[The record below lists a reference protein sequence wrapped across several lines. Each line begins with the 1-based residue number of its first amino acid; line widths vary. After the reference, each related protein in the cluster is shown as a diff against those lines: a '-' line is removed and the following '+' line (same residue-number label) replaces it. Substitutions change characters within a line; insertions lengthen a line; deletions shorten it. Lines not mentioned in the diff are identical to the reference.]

1 MPKIA
6 RLEITSLEYVLA
18 KGKGYGNARG
28 VNNRRNCSLITL
40 TTDDG
45 VVGIGD
51 AAGPL
56 GVMREYVKLLTP
68 SFVGQSLYD
77 FEIVATQLRNKLYH
91 FGTHNHFIAALGGV
105 NIAVLDAMGKTLRV
119 PVHDLIGGKVSDRLA
134 CYATTGYFTDDPKV
148 DIAAQLSAI
157 EASRFVGAK
166 IKIGA
171 GIASDVERVRAARD
185 VLGDDA
191 LLMVDYNGN
200 YTVDVALDSIRQIEP
215 FRIAWAEEPLPPF
228 DIKGYAEL
236 RRRSPVAISAGEAHC
251 SVHDFKQLIDARAI
265 DIVQPPL
272 TGGGGFGEMK
282 AVALLAQMNNLRV
295 SLPCWGSA
303 IALNAAI
310 HFAASLPSWPHTEN
324 APYPMLVEY
333 DVGDN
338 PLRDLLVHDPVQP
351 ANGRLPVPKEPGLG
365 LRLNAEIVARYTV

>member
-6 RLEITSLEYVLA
+6 RLEITSLEYVLK

-56 GVMREYVKLLTP
+56 GVIREYVKLLTP

-171 GIASDVERVRAARD
+171 GIASDLARVRAARD

-236 RRRSPVAISAGEAHC
+236 RLRSPVAISAGEAHC

>member
-6 RLEITSLEYVLA
+6 RIELTSLEYVLE

-40 TTDDG
+40 TTDEG

-56 GVMREYVKLLTP
+56 GVIGEYIKLLTP

-77 FEIVATQLRNKLYH
+77 FEIIATQIRNKLYH
-91 FGTHNHFIAALGGV
+91 FGTHNHFIAALGGI
-105 NIAVLDAMGKTLRV
+105 NIAIFDAMGRTLGV
-119 PVHDLIGGKVSDRLA
+119 SMHDLLGGRVSDRLA

-148 DIAAQLSAI
+148 DVAAQLSAI
-157 EASRFVGAK
+157 DLSRFVGAK

-171 GIASDVERVRAARD
+171 GIASDIERVRVARQM
-185 VLGDDA
+185 LGDSA

-200 YTVDVALDSIRQIEP
+200 YSVDVALDSIRQIEP

-236 RRRSPVAISAGEAHC
+236 RRRSPVAIAAGEAHC
-251 SVHDFKQLIDARAI
+251 GVQDFKQLIDARAI

-295 SLPCWGSA
+295 SIPCWGSA

-310 HFAASLPSWPHTEN
+310 HFGASLPNWPHTEN
-324 APYPMLVEY
+324 PPYPMLVEY
-333 DVGDN
+333 DVGEN
-338 PLRDLLVHDPVQP
+338 PLRGGLVLDPIQP
-351 ANGRLPVPKEPGLG
+351 VNGELPVPNEPGLG
-365 LRLNAEIVARYTV
+365 LRLNPEIVARYTV

>member
-6 RLEITSLEYVLA
+6 RLEITSFEYVLK

-56 GVMREYVKLLTP
+56 GVIREYVRLLTP

-77 FEIVATQLRNKLYH
+77 FEIVAAGLRNKLYH
-91 FGTHNHFIAALGGV
+91 FGTHNHFIAALGGI
-105 NIAVLDAMGKTLRV
+105 NIAVLDAMGKTLGV

-148 DIAAQLSAI
+148 DIAAQLSTI
-157 EASRFVGAK
+157 DPGRFVGAK

-200 YTVDVALDSIRQIEP
+200 YTVDVALELDPADRAVPDRLGRGAAATLRHQ
-215 FRIAWAEEPLPPF
+215 
-228 DIKGYAEL
+228 GL
-236 RRRSPVAISAGEAHC
+236 RRAAPTLAGR
-251 SVHDFKQLIDARAI
+251 DLGGRGPLQRARFQAA
-265 DIVQPPL
+265 DRRPRHRYRAAAADRRRRL
-272 TGGGGFGEMK
+272 RRDEGGG
-282 AVALLAQMNNLRV
+282 ALGAN
-295 SLPCWGSA
+295 
-303 IALNAAI
+303 
-310 HFAASLPSWPHTEN
+310 E
-324 APYPMLVEY
+324 
-333 DVGDN
+333 
-338 PLRDLLVHDPVQP
+338 QP
-351 ANGRLPVPKEPGLG
+351 AGLAAVLG
-365 LRLNAEIVARYTV
+365 

>member
-18 KGKGYGNARG
+18 RGKGYGNARG

-56 GVMREYVKLLTP
+56 GVIREYVKLLTP

-157 EASRFVGAK
+157 DPGRFVGAK

-310 HFAASLPSWPHTEN
+310 HFAASLPNWPHTEN